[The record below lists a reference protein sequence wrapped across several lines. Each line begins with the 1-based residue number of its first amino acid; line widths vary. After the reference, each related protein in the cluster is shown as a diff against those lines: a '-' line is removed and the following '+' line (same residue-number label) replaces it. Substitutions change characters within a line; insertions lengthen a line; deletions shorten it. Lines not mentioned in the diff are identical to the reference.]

1 MSTVTLAMGLLG
13 SFLEATY
20 FAWADFKGEYNVF
33 VMGDAKSSLF
43 SLGSHPKSIIAR
55 STRSK
60 VLEQAR
66 SLSAKYPKIKINFGY
81 LPSQDLPADLNSK
94 IHSNLMDK
102 MNSSLWRTGPEIFLK
117 EQVLLQQVFIQYNKE
132 ARNLEIIRP
141 MPNNLPIDED
151 EGPKEN
157 QIIDTIQKQVFL
169 SSNNTSKNEV
179 LEEGDVEELQGETD
193 AAKEETGEEE
203 PPEQDWLGK

>member
-20 FAWADFKGEYNVF
+20 LAWADFKEEYNVF

-66 SLSAKYPKIKINFGY
+66 SLSAKYPKLKINFGY
-81 LPSQDLPADLNSK
+81 LPSQDLPADLGWDPREKRELLASPITNTLYS
-94 IHSNLMDK
+94 
-102 MNSSLWRTGPEIFLK
+102 PLK
-117 EQVLLQQVFIQYNKE
+117 SAQ
-132 ARNLEIIRP
+132 AR
-141 MPNNLPIDED
+141 
-151 EGPKEN
+151 
-157 QIIDTIQKQVFL
+157 
-169 SSNNTSKNEV
+169 
-179 LEEGDVEELQGETD
+179 
-193 AAKEETGEEE
+193 
-203 PPEQDWLGK
+203 